1 MITLVTG
8 ASSGIGLEFSKLLVK
23 DGHTVIA
30 VAHDSKKLENAAKTL
45 RSLSQGAAVE
55 TIAVDL
61 SDQRGPMHVAQEVKK
76 RGLAVDCLINNAGIG
91 LRGAFETTSLDAH
104 MQLIRTNIV
113 TLTQLTHFFLPQMIE
128 RGSGKILNVAST
140 AAFQPGPYMSTYYA
154 SKAYVLSFSESLKE
168 EVADLGIT
176 VTTLCPGPT
185 DTNFAKRADVAD
197 TPLFQSLRV
206 QTAESVARRGYQALL
221 AGEGV
226 VVTGAGNKLFVG
238 LSRFVPRGLS
248 ARVVKRLQQRE
259 KRD

>member
-1 MITLVTG
+1 MIALVTG
-8 ASSGIGLEFSKLLVK
+8 ASSGIGLELAKLLVK

-30 VAHDSKKLENAAKTL
+30 VAHDSAKLEEAAKVL
-45 RSLSQGAAVE
+45 RSIAKNAQVE

-61 SDQRGPMHVAQEVKK
+61 SDQRGPMHVFGEVKK

-91 LRGAFETTSLDAH
+91 LRGAFAETSLDAH

-113 TLTQLTHFFLPQMIE
+113 ALTQLTHFFLPSMIE
-128 RGSGKILNVAST
+128 QKSGKILNVAST

-168 EVADLGIT
+168 EVAELGIT

-185 DTNFAKRADVAD
+185 ATNFATRADAAD

-206 QTAESVARRGYQALL
+206 QSAEAVARRGYQALL
-221 AGEGV
+221 DGEGV
-226 VVTGAGNKLFVG
+226 VVTGVGNKLFVG
-238 LSRFVPRGLS
+238 LARFVPRSLS
-248 ARVVKRLQQRE
+248 ARVVKHLQQSE